1 MRQERLPVRPLNVVR
16 VKEFWL
22 VIGCLL
28 YLFIVE
34 HAHVLIDKTS
44 YVLMIAVLEVCLFL
58 GGTRSESIAHC
69 LSG

>member
-16 VKEFWL
+16 VQEFWL

-28 YLFIVE
+28 YLLIVK
-34 HAHVLIDKTS
+34 HAHVLIDKAAD
-44 YVLMIAVLEVCLFL
+44 VLMIAVLEVCLFL